1 MATPLFK
8 DSKIVY
14 TMTMQKKRGISGTP
28 RKEEHSRK
36 VQFSVKMREK
46 ISENWVE
53 LRKSMKTTKKKP
65 KKKND

>member
-1 MATPLFK
+1 
-8 DSKIVY
+8 
-14 TMTMQKKRGISGTP
+14 MTMQKKRGISGTP